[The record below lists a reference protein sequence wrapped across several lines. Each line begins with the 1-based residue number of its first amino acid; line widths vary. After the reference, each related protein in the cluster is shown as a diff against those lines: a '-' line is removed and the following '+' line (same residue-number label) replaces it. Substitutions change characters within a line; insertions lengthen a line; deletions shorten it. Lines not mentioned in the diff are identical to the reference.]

1 MKRIVCLFLVLGSV
15 FAARA
20 DTMTLSN
27 GEKIDGN
34 FLGFSARKF
43 SFKSQAGVTLSEY
56 PVNVK
61 AITLTSP
68 LKVSLV
74 LMNSQHEDVDFY
86 AFEEYTLRLA
96 KDGETLDQRVILL
109 KSMTVVAP
117 PPPAPEE
124 EVNRKEARSPEE
136 IREWQRSGKWRE
148 IEARNTRII
157 SKGEEV
163 DIERRVR
170 KGFINIVH
178 FHNPKLLPSIR
189 EGNYVEALAANSSKR
204 IVILKIVV
212 EDFNA
217 PVCVA
222 QDITSLP
229 QFWFYDER
237 GNLVHKLTKRFTEG
251 DIDRAVTQARRGER

>member
-1 MKRIVCLFLVLGSV
+1 
-15 FAARA
+15 
-20 DTMTLSN
+20 
-27 GEKIDGN
+27 
-34 FLGFSARKF
+34 
-43 SFKSQAGVTLSEY
+43 
-56 PVNVK
+56 
-61 AITLTSP
+61 
-68 LKVSLV
+68 
-74 LMNSQHEDVDFY
+74 
-86 AFEEYTLRLA
+86 
-96 KDGETLDQRVILL
+96 
-109 KSMTVVAP
+109 
-117 PPPAPEE
+117 
-124 EVNRKEARSPEE
+124 
-136 IREWQRSGKWRE
+136 
-148 IEARNTRII
+148 
-157 SKGEEV
+157 
-163 DIERRVR
+163 VR